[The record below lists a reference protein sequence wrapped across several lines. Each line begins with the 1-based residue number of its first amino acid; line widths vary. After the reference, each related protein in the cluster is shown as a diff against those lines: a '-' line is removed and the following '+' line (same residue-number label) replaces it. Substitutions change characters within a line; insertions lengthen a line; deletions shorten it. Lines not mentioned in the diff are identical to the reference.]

1 MPKFVL
7 GSSSKT
13 RLNLLKQ
20 INFYPDIIEG
30 ADINEK
36 PFKRE
41 KPIDYVKRMADTKAK
56 TLYSKYF
63 GNVILCAD
71 TIISNE
77 AKIIQKPKD
86 NEELKEMLRYYS
98 SRNIKVITSICLIT
112 SDHKFV
118 KKTVSTSLKFKH
130 LNEFDIKEYI
140 KSGYGLGKAGGIAIE
155 TMMDAFVIK
164 IVGSYS
170 NIQGLPLYETRNL
183 LISAGVESK

>member
-30 ADINEK
+30 ADIDEK

-41 KPIDYVKRMADTKAK
+41 KPIDYVKRMAETKAK
-56 TLYSKYF
+56 TLYNKYF

-130 LNEFDIKEYI
+130 LNEFDIKEYV
-140 KSGYGLGKAGGIAIE
+140 KSSHGLGKAGGIAIE

-183 LISAGVESK
+183 LISAGIESK